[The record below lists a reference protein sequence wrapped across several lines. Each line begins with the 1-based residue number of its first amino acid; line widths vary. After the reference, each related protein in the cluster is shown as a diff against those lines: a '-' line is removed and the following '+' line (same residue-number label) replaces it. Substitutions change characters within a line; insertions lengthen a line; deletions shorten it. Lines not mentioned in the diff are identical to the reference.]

1 MTRPPTE
8 TGTSDPYLEV
18 EGLVKRYGWK
28 TALAGVSFAVYP
40 GECFLVL
47 GPNGAG
53 KSTLLRLLAGVVR
66 PSAGRIAWFG
76 RDAMP
81 VPLDVRARL
90 GVVMHRTMLDPE
102 LSVQENLHY
111 FARLYRVS
119 EAASRIREVVVLLG
133 IEERLHERVR
143 QLSRGYQQRVALARA
158 LLHRP
163 SVLLLDEPDTGL
175 DQASRRRLVA
185 LVREH
190 CAHGGAVI
198 MTTHAQE
205 LGIEVATKAVY
216 LERGRVL
223 WSARDA
229 GELREA
235 LAGSASLV
243 AV

>member
-1 MTRPPTE
+1 MTQPVPEPRN
-8 TGTSDPYLEV
+8 GVPYLVV
-18 EGLVKRYGWK
+18 EELGKRYGWK
-28 TALAGVSFAVYP
+28 KALAGVSFAVFP

-53 KSTLLRLLAGVVR
+53 KSTLLRLLAGLTR
-66 PSAGRIAWFG
+66 PSSGRISWFG
-76 RDAMP
+76 RAATP
-81 VPLDVRARL
+81 VPPDVRARL

-102 LSVQENLHY
+102 LTVRENLAY
-111 FARLYRVS
+111 FARLYRVPD
-119 EAASRIREVVVLLG
+119 AARRIEEVAELLG
-133 IEERLHERVR
+133 IEDRLSDRVR

-175 DQASRRRLVA
+175 DLATRRRLVA

-190 CAHGGAVI
+190 CAQGGAVI

-216 LERGRVL
+216 LERGRAL
-223 WSARDA
+223 WFA
-229 GELREA
+229 GDTVALREA
-235 LAGSASLV
+235 LASSASLV